1 MVLISMNFVLFET
14 SGSETNSSEIFE
26 PGSDFPHPIGD
37 LLGLNG
43 RSNTFSRLK
52 DAIVHVERMC

>member
-1 MVLISMNFVLFET
+1 MSD
-14 SGSETNSSEIFE
+14 SETISGDFFE
-26 PGSDFPHPIGD
+26 PDSDFPHPIGD

-52 DAIVHVERMC
+52 DAIVHAERMC